1 MGVNTGFRFDKGSYG
16 PYADEVKLALHD
28 FANRNW
34 VTEQTLGKMIAL
46 RVNPRYE
53 DDRPK
58 FADVIRRHEGRISK
72 TVDLFSRIKSTD
84 QAEEVL
90 TVLFASRQ
98 LKKDDPQKEVAE
110 QQVFD
115 YILDWKKTWR
125 TDEKKQALAE
135 AIRNLVLLGWMR
147 LQLSD
152 SLPELV

>member
-1 MGVNTGFRFDKGSYG
+1 M
-16 PYADEVKLALHD
+16 
-28 FANRNW
+28 
-34 VTEQTLGKMIAL
+34 
-46 RVNPRYE
+46 
-53 DDRPK
+53 
-58 FADVIRRHEGRISK
+58 
-72 TVDLFSRIKSTD
+72 
-84 QAEEVL
+84 L

-125 TDEKKQALAE
+125 TDEKKQALAD